1 MKQCIFTEIKGFEA
15 EKNFIRLLNVH
26 FDFKIDS
33 DILFW
38 HKKTKLSGIQVKHHL
53 KEKVYYLI
61 FYPLL
66 LWTKDEKKE
75 YDQTEGA
82 LNILSD

>member
-1 MKQCIFTEIKGFEA
+1 MKDKMVQ
-15 EKNFIRLLNVH
+15 KN
-26 FDFKIDS
+26 K
-33 DILFW
+33 
-38 HKKTKLSGIQVKHHL
+38 KLSGIQVKHHL

-82 LNILSD
+82 PHILSGQGFPNLYFF